1 MCILTTLNL
10 FSSNPNGKE
19 FTVSLWVK
27 VVTPQSG
34 SQILVGS
41 GKKGDNTGLFIRVK
55 TSATVIEIYRMTTTT
70 YLTIN
75 KAIGDALRSWAHIAI
90 VNVDGPG
97 REIKYSGYS
106 KSLVRNNP

>member
-1 MCILTTLNL
+1 MGILTILHL

-41 GKKGDNTGLFIRVK
+41 GKIGDNTGLFIRIK
-55 TSATVIEIYRMTTTT
+55 TSATVIEIKRMTTAS
-70 YLTIN
+70 YLTID
-75 KAIGDALRSWAHIAI
+75 KVIGDALSSWTHIAI

-97 REIKYSGYS
+97 RETVYTGYP
-106 KSLVRNNP
+106 KSLVGNNQ